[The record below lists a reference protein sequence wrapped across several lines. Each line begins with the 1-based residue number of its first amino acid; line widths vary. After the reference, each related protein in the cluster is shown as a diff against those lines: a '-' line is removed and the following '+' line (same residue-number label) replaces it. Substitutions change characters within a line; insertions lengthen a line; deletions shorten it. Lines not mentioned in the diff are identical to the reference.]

1 MVPRLAILAVGKLV
15 GFPSRV
21 KLWTF
26 NAACRRPREVQEALL
41 QNILA
46 YHADT
51 AFGRDHHFRD
61 VRSVADF
68 RRNLPVAPYEYFEPY
83 LARVRRGETNALL
96 ADRRVHMFALTSGT
110 TAARKYIPV
119 TPQYLADYRRGW
131 NLWGLSVFRDHPNVK
146 LR

>member
-1 MVPRLAILAVGKLV
+1 MVPRPLILAVGKVV

-26 NAACRRPREVQEALL
+26 NAACRRPRDVQEARLRSV
-41 QNILA
+41 LA

-51 AFGRDHHFRD
+51 AFGRDHHFGEIRTI
-61 VRSVADF
+61 ADF

-96 ADRRVHMFALTSGT
+96 ADPAVLMFALTSGT
-110 TAARKYIPV
+110 
-119 TPQYLADYRRGW
+119 
-131 NLWGLSVFRDHPNVK
+131 
-146 LR
+146 